1 MGYGAP
7 PSLDEAA
14 VFTYLKH
21 VHTSYGAPDPAP
33 EEVAESIRRQRLT
46 GGPTVYPLTE
56 RLVAALQ
63 HALDLSFPS
72 CYRVYRAFKHSPPL
86 IADAVRQMAADGI
99 RRAVAVTRAPFA
111 SRMTTESYYQKVREA
126 GDCLAQPMVWGF
138 AENWHLHPLFLR
150 LWQSRIDD
158 ALRAMPKETQ
168 VIFTN
173 HSLPARIREWDD
185 PYPAQFEQTAEKL
198 ARECSLTSWR
208 IAYQSGSAHG
218 EWLGP
223 DVLSVVRE
231 LAARGARALLL
242 VPIGFTLNNVEVRWD
257 IDIQVIQELG
267 TELGIRARR
276 PVMLNDDPLF
286 VALLVDIVR
295 ACARADGV
303 QFSPD

>member
-14 VFTYLKH
+14 VFAYLKH
-21 VHTSYGAPDPAP
+21 IQHSYGAPDPSP
-33 EEVAESIRRQRLT
+33 DDVAESIRRQRLT

-63 HALDLSFPS
+63 HALDLAFPS
-72 CYRVYRAFKHSPPL
+72 GYRVYQAFKNSPTL

-126 GDCLAQPMVWGF
+126 GDSLAQPMVWGF
-138 AENWHLHPLFLR
+138 AENWYLHPLFLR

-158 ALRAMPKETQ
+158 ALRAMQKETQ

-198 ARECSLTSWR
+198 ARASGLTSWR

-242 VPIGFTLNNVEVRWD
+242 VPIGFTLDNIEVRWD
-257 IDIQVIQELG
+257 IDTQVIQELG
-267 TELGIRARR
+267 SELGLRARR

-286 VALLVDIVR
+286 VALLVDVVR
-295 ACARADGV
+295 AGAREDGV
-303 QFSPD
+303 QFPPD